1 MNRIDD
7 HFDEVTG
14 LLYLE
19 HQLDP
24 GRAADVS
31 VHLAACPAC
40 SGLLRALESESVW
53 LRRALLAEDESVPSY
68 LVAAP
73 ARTSAHWGWIA
84 AFALAVGG
92 VYTLWSGFIQ
102 PWLAQASQAG
112 FTQGNLL
119 TMLFFSGAF
128 WKGWDSM
135 RNTMEFLPVAALG
148 AVGIW
153 LLRKQWR
160 NFTPIALVMG
170 VLVCALALPPSAI
183 AAEVQ
188 HGDPSYTLPAGQEV
202 KTDLVVAAERTRI
215 DGDVDGDLIVFSDS
229 VTVNGHVKGDILGF
243 AEEIQVN
250 GPVDGNVR
258 VWCQSLSL
266 NSTVAKNVMSWTGRT
281 ELDEKATVDGT
292 MTLFSGNSEL
302 DGRITGDLLALV
314 GDLEINGKLGHD
326 ARIQA
331 SRLTIGSSAEILGRT
346 KYRGRRQPQ
355 IAEGAK
361 LASPI
366 DVTLRKPGP
375 DYSQFAYYWH
385 QVLFW
390 GASFLFGLVLLFL
403 TPAFYA
409 DTTAAANK
417 FGPAVGWGSLF
428 LIAAPVIAVILCIT
442 IIGLGVGI
450 ATILV
455 YLIAVY
461 AAQIFVG
468 SWLGEKVL
476 GMGVGVGP
484 AIGRLALGLAIVH
497 LVRMLPYLG
506 ALVGAIVS
514 VWGLG
519 ALVLALRKN
528 LRPQR
533 QVAPA

>member
-31 VHLAACPAC
+31 AHLAACPAC
-40 SGLLRALESESVW
+40 RGLLRALESESVW
-53 LRRALLAEDESVPSY
+53 LRRALLAEDEPVPAY
-68 LVAAP
+68 LTATP
-73 ARTSAHWGWIA
+73 ARNTTHWGWIT
-84 AFALAVGG
+84 AFSLALGG

-102 PWLAQASQAG
+102 PWFTQASEAG
-112 FTQGNLL
+112 FTQGNVL

-135 RNTMEFLPVAALG
+135 RTMMEFLPVATLG

-170 VLVCALALPPSAI
+170 ALVSALALPPSAI

-188 HGDPSYTLPAGQEV
+188 HGNPSYTLPAGQEV
-202 KTDLVVAAERTRI
+202 KTDLIVAANRTRI
-215 DGDVDGDLIVFSDS
+215 DGDVDGDLILFSNS

-243 AEEIQVN
+243 GQEIQVN

-266 NSTVAKNVMSWTGRT
+266 SSTVAKNVMSWSERT
-281 ELDEKATVDGT
+281 ELDEKATVGGT
-292 MTLFSGNSEL
+292 LTTFSGNSEL
-302 DGRITGDLLALV
+302 DGRIGGDLLAMV

-326 ARIQA
+326 VAIRA
-331 SRLTIGSSAEILGRT
+331 DRLTIGSAAEILGRT
-346 KYRGRRQPQ
+346 KYQGRRQPE

-366 DVTLRKPGP
+366 EVTLRKPGP
-375 DYSQFAYYWH
+375 DYGQLAYYWH

-390 GASFLFGLVLLFL
+390 GASFLFGLVLLLL
-403 TPAFYA
+403 TPAFYTDSA
-409 DTTAAANK
+409 KAANK
-417 FGPAVGWGSLF
+417 VGLALGLGLLF
-428 LIAAPVIAVILCIT
+428 LIATPIVGIILCVT
-442 IIGLGVGI
+442 IVGLGVGI
-450 ATILV
+450 AALLV
-455 YLIAVY
+455 YLIALY
-461 AAQIFVG
+461 ASQVFVG
-468 SWLGEKVL
+468 SWLGEKIL

-484 AIGRLALGLAIVH
+484 AIGRLALGLAI
-497 LVRMLPYLG
+497 LRLLRMLPFAG
-506 ALVGAIVS
+506 PVVGAIIIL
-514 VWGLG
+514 WGLG

-528 LRPQR
+528 LQPQ
-533 QVAPA
+533 AAAA